1 MTGLARFKCF
11 QRDLSVNFTQIGSLH
26 YGDVCLSAHREY
38 VVVGVCLAEDAHAER
53 EYGQKSQFLNVFRN
67 KNANDGTLSETY

>member
-1 MTGLARFKCF
+1 MY
-11 QRDLSVNFTQIGSLH
+11 II
-26 YGDVCLSAHREY
+26 
-38 VVVGVCLAEDAHAER
+38 VGVCLAEDAHAER